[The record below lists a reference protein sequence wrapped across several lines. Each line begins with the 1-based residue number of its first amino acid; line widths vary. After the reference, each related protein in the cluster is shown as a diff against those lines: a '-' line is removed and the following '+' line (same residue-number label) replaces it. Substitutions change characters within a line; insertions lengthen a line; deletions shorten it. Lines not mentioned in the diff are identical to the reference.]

1 MRIALAVEGTRG
13 DVHPMLSLGRAFRS
27 LGHDVVLC
35 GPPNFEKTAAEC
47 DIDFR
52 EVGEDT
58 RAFLDDVASAI
69 RSRGLAANRAQFVYF
84 KQSIERQFSRL
95 PDATRDCDIM
105 LGAGVQLA
113 GPSVADFH
121 GIPYRYVAY
130 CPAMFPSDDYAPPFV
145 PMQGLPRW
153 LNRLAWWFTMG
164 PADALLRFGINR
176 ARERY
181 LGMDRIDCAYT
192 NLLSRAPILAADP
205 VLAPVPRDTPIPVTT
220 LGCFHDHEPEA
231 LPEKL
236 EQFLAAGPPPVYI
249 GFGSMTDPDPGTTTR
264 LVTQAIEAAGCRALV
279 SQGWAGLGGEA
290 LPADV
295 MEIGPVSHAALFPRC
310 AAVVHHGGAGTTT
323 RTAQAG
329 VPQIIVP
336 HLLDQYWW
344 GQRIESMGLAPAPLP
359 RTGLDAP
366 QLASA
371 IRAVVDNEFLADR
384 AREVGEQIAPDPTP
398 VAAAR
403 AILDES
409 RI

>member
-1 MRIALAVEGTRG
+1 MRIALAVDGTRG

-27 LGHDVVLC
+27 LGHQVVLC
-35 GPPNFEKTAAEC
+35 GPPNFAHEAAEC

-52 EVGEDT
+52 EVGADT
-58 RAFLDDVASAI
+58 RAFLDDVASAV
-69 RSRGLAANRAQFVYF
+69 RSRGLAANRAQIAYF
-84 KQSIERQFSRL
+84 KDSIERQFSRL
-95 PDATRDCDIM
+95 PDATRDCDLM

-113 GPSVADFH
+113 GQSVADYH
-121 GIPYRYVAY
+121 GIPYRFVVY
-130 CPAMFPSDDYAPPFV
+130 CPVLFPSDDYAPPFV
-145 PMQGLPRW
+145 PVQGLPRW

-164 PADALLRFGINR
+164 PADVLLRFGINR
-176 ARERY
+176 ARKRY
-181 LGMDRIDCAYT
+181 LGLGRIDHAYS
-192 NLLSRAPILAADP
+192 NLLSRAPILAADAE
-205 VLAPVPRDTPIPVTT
+205 LAPVPLETAVPVTT
-220 LGCFHDHEPEA
+220 LGCFHNHEPEA

-236 EQFLAAGPPPVYI
+236 EQFLAAGAPPVYI
-249 GFGSMTDPDPGTTTR
+249 GFGSMTDPDPVTTTK
-264 LVTQAIEAAGCRALV
+264 LVTRAVEEAGCRAIV

-290 LPADV
+290 LPTDM

-359 RTGLDAP
+359 RTGLDAI
-366 QLASA
+366 QLATA

-384 AREVGEQIAPDPTP
+384 AREIGQKIAPDPTP
-398 VAAAR
+398 LAAAR
-403 AILDES
+403 TILDEL
-409 RI
+409 RV